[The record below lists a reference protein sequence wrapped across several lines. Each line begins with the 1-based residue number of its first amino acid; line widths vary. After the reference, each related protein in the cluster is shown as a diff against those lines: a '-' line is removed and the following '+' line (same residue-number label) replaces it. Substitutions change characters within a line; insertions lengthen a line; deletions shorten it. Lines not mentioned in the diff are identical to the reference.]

1 MSRKLILAMFVSLD
15 GYIAGPGGE
24 FVPPPWSDDVA
35 RESPEWASEN
45 GGHILYGRVNFE
57 FNKAFWTT
65 NEAKGM
71 PETPFM
77 TDTAKSVASRT
88 LKGDLGWKGHAVA
101 DLAAEV
107 ARLKAQPGKDILSF
121 GGAGVAHSL
130 IEQDL
135 PDEYR
140 LMITPSLLGGGL
152 RLFPDGVRRDLELVE
167 SKALDVGSLIVRYA
181 RKR

>member
-1 MSRKLILAMFVSLD
+1 MRKLILSMFMSLD

-24 FVPPPWSDDVA
+24 FVPPPWSDEVG
-35 RESPEWASEN
+35 REWSGWASET

-57 FNKAFWTT
+57 FNKGFWTSD
-65 NEAKGM
+65 EAKGM

-77 TDTAKSVASRT
+77 NATPKSVVSRT
-88 LKGDLGWKGHAVA
+88 LEGDLGWNGRAVS

-107 ARLKAQPGKDILSF
+107 ARLKAEPGKDILSF
-121 GGAGVAHSL
+121 GGAGLAQSL
-130 IEQDL
+130 IAQDL
-135 PDEYR
+135 PDEYL

-152 RLFPDGVRRDLELVE
+152 KLFPDGVRRDLELVE
-167 SKALDVGSLIVRYA
+167 SKTLDVGSLIVRYA